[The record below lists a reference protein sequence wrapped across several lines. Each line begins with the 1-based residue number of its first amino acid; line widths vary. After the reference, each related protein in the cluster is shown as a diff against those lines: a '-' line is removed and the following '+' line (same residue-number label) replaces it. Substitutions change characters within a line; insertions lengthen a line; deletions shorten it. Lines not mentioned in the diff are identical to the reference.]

1 MIVSLPGLF
10 SYLFLSLYA
19 RMCLNYYFGVSGR
32 LCFVIVALYCITLY
46 TSCMYFSSNELLIF
60 FFVNTKVEEMKVN
73 LSTSG
78 FSQVV
83 NELANLTA
91 SQAND
96 SGLYSGELETVTKA
110 LDSLATMTSTNINVT
125 EDIPKVGSTHE

>member
-1 MIVSLPGLF
+1 ME
-10 SYLFLSLYA
+10 
-19 RMCLNYYFGVSGR
+19 
-32 LCFVIVALYCITLY
+32 
-46 TSCMYFSSNELLIF
+46 EL
-60 FFVNTKVEEMKVN
+60 KAN

-78 FSQVV
+78 LSQVV

-96 SGLYSGELETVTKA
+96 SSLYSGELETVTKA

-125 EDIPKVGSTHE
+125 DDISKVRSTHECLLTYSESAFTLFQQFLIGVLLACFTDNEEDHA

>member
-1 MIVSLPGLF
+1 
-10 SYLFLSLYA
+10 
-19 RMCLNYYFGVSGR
+19 
-32 LCFVIVALYCITLY
+32 
-46 TSCMYFSSNELLIF
+46 MYFSSSELLIF
-60 FFVNTKVEEMKVN
+60 FFFFFFFFGNTKVEEMKAN

-78 FSQVV
+78 LSQVV

-96 SGLYSGELETVTKA
+96 SSLYSGELETVTKA

-125 EDIPKVGSTHE
+125 DDISKVRSTHE